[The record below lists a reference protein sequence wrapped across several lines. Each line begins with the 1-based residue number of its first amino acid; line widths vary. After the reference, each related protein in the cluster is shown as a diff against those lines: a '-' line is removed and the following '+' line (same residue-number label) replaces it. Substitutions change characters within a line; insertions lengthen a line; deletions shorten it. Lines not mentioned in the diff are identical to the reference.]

1 MRDTII
7 NYEAKRERSEKHRA
21 QDNARY
27 YREQY
32 LGLRKQMRE
41 FFRENLTE
49 PHNQLPEEIKKAIG
63 LK

>member
-7 NYEAKRERSEKHRA
+7 NYEAKRERAEKHRA
-21 QDNARY
+21 QDHARA
-27 YREQY
+27 YREDY
-32 LGLRKQMRE
+32 LALRKLMRE
-41 FFRENLTE
+41 YFRENLNE